1 MLSMLIHEKLIIFRL
16 IIIIFFFVAGASIA
30 GEASRTTA
38 GSVAVIMSAEVDA
51 YREALE
57 GFKKASQYHVV
68 AEYNMQGDFDRGR
81 EILTQIQSKVKPDL
95 ILAVGVWALQVVSER
110 AKDIPVVYAMVL
122 NPQNVIKAGAKNI
135 TGASMNVPVELTT
148 NLFNELSPKIRR
160 VGVIYNPTHTENLV
174 RQGRIAARQRGLQL
188 IAKEIRSPKEAI
200 AALDS
205 IQDEIDALWILPDDT
220 NLVSEVTQYMLL
232 FSYRQRIPLI
242 GLSERQAEIGALL
255 SVSFAS
261 SEDIGRQAGELA
273 NTILGGK
280 APAEI
285 PYTMARRIKLTVNLK
300 VAQRLEMKI
309 PKSILERADRV
320 IQ

>member
-1 MLSMLIHEKLIIFRL
+1 MLLDEKLKTL
-16 IIIIFFFVAGASIA
+16 GLVIIIFFTAVGDASMAAEAGRIT
-30 GEASRTTA
+30 G
-38 GSVAVIMSAEVDA
+38 GSVAVIMSADVEP

-57 GFKKASQYHVV
+57 GFKRTSQYRVV

-81 EILTQIQSKVKPDL
+81 EILAQIQSKFKPDL
-95 ILAVGVWALQVVSER
+95 ILAIGIWALQLVSER
-110 AKDIPVVYAMVL
+110 AKDTPVVYAMVL
-122 NPQNVIKAGAKNI
+122 NPQNVIKGGAKNI

-148 NLFNELSPKIRR
+148 HLFNELSPKIRR
-160 VGVIYNPTHTENLV
+160 VGVIYNPIHTENLV
-174 RQGRIAARQRGLQL
+174 RQGRIAARQQGLQL
-188 IAKEIRSPKEAI
+188 IAKEIHSPKEAI

-205 IQDEIDALWILPDDT
+205 IQEGIDALWILPDDT
-220 NLVSEVTQYMLL
+220 VLVSEVTQYMLL

-242 GLSERQAEIGALL
+242 GLSERQAEIGALR

-300 VAQRLEMKI
+300 VAQKLEMKI

>member
-1 MLSMLIHEKLIIFRL
+1 MLSMLIDQKLRTFRL
-16 IIIIFFFVAGASIA
+16 ILIILFFIANASIA

-57 GFKKASQYHVV
+57 GFKRASQYRVV

-81 EILTQIQSKVKPDL
+81 EILTEIQSKVKPDL
-95 ILAVGVWALQVVSER
+95 ILAIGVWALQVASER
-110 AKDIPVVYAMVL
+110 AKDVPVVYSMVL
-122 NPQNVIKAGAKNI
+122 NPQTVIKAGTKNI

-160 VGVIYNPTHTENLV
+160 VGVIYNPLHTENLV
-174 RQGRIAARQRGLQL
+174 RQGRIAARQQGIQL

-205 IQDEIDALWILPDDT
+205 IQNEIDALWILPDDT

-273 NTILGGK
+273 NNILGGK

-285 PYTMARRIKLTVNLK
+285 PYTMARKTKLTVNLK
-300 VAQRLEMKI
+300 VAQRLEIKI
-309 PKSILERADRV
+309 PKSMLERADRV

>member
-122 NPQNVIKAGAKNI
+122 NPQNVLKAGAKNI
-135 TGASMNVPVELTT
+135 TGASMNVPVEITT

-160 VGVIYNPTHTENLV
+160 VGVIYNPVHTENLV

-300 VAQRLEMKI
+300 VAQKLEMKI

>member
-1 MLSMLIHEKLIIFRL
+1 MLIHEKLITFRL
-16 IIIIFFFVAGASIA
+16 IIIIFFFVADVSIA

-57 GFKKASQYHVV
+57 GFKRVSQYHVV

-95 ILAVGVWALQVVSER
+95 ILAIGVWALQVVSER

-148 NLFNELSPKIRR
+148 NLFNELSAKIRR
-160 VGVIYNPTHTENLV
+160 VGVIYNPIHTENLV

-273 NTILGGK
+273 NAILGGK

-300 VAQRLEMKI
+300 VAQKLEMKI

>member
-1 MLSMLIHEKLIIFRL
+1 
-16 IIIIFFFVAGASIA
+16 
-30 GEASRTTA
+30 
-38 GSVAVIMSAEVDA
+38 
-51 YREALE
+51 
-57 GFKKASQYHVV
+57 
-68 AEYNMQGDFDRGR
+68 
-81 EILTQIQSKVKPDL
+81 
-95 ILAVGVWALQVVSER
+95 
-110 AKDIPVVYAMVL
+110 
-122 NPQNVIKAGAKNI
+122 
-135 TGASMNVPVELTT
+135 
-148 NLFNELSPKIRR
+148 
-160 VGVIYNPTHTENLV
+160 
-174 RQGRIAARQRGLQL
+174 
-188 IAKEIRSPKEAI
+188 
-200 AALDS
+200 
-205 IQDEIDALWILPDDT
+205 LWILPDDT

>member
-1 MLSMLIHEKLIIFRL
+1 MLRVHKLKSLSLVLTIY
-16 IIIIFFFVAGASIA
+16 VTGNASIA
-30 GEASRTTA
+30 GEVGRTTA

-51 YREALE
+51 YREAIE
-57 GFKKASQYHVV
+57 GFKRVSQYRVV

-95 ILAVGVWALQVVSER
+95 ILAIGVWALQVVSER

-135 TGASMNVPVELTT
+135 TGASMNVPVELTI

-160 VGVIYNPTHTENLV
+160 VGVIYNPTHTETLV

-285 PYTMARRIKLTVNLK
+285 PYTMARKTKLTVNLK
-300 VAQRLEMKI
+300 VAQKLEMKI

>member
-1 MLSMLIHEKLIIFRL
+1 MLSMLIHKKLITFRL
-16 IIIIFFFVAGASIA
+16 IIIIFFFVADVSIA
-30 GEASRTTA
+30 GEAGRTTA

-57 GFKKASQYHVV
+57 GFKRVSQYRMV
-68 AEYNMQGDFDRGR
+68 AEYNMQGDFDRGQ

-95 ILAVGVWALQVVSER
+95 ILAIGVWALQVVSER
-110 AKDIPVVYAMVL
+110 GKDIPIVYAMVL

-160 VGVIYNPTHTENLV
+160 VGVIYNPIHTENLV

-285 PYTMARRIKLTVNLK
+285 PYTMARRVKLTVNLK
-300 VAQRLEMKI
+300 VAQKLEMKI

>member
-1 MLSMLIHEKLIIFRL
+1 MLSMLIHEKLRTFRP
-16 IIIIFFFVAGASIA
+16 IIIILFFVVDVSIA